1 MQQLPDDP
9 STVSVLEVTND
20 GRWLCM
26 QVARNDNRAV
36 ETMELMESLPR
47 LGPISNQEC

>member
-9 STVSVLEVTND
+9 STVPVLEVTKD

-36 ETMELMESLPR
+36 ENYGVDGKFVKAR
-47 LGPISNQEC
+47 FNQ

>member
-9 STVSVLEVTND
+9 STVSVLDVKKD

-26 QVARNDNRAV
+26 QVTRNDNRAV
-36 ETMELMESLPR
+36 ENHGVNGKFVKARSD
-47 LGPISNQEC
+47 Q